1 MEPLRQLFYLSRA
14 REALTEP
21 DLHRILHVSRRNNRR
36 MDVTGCLLYSGRHF
50 GQVLEGR
57 SAALSELI
65 GRIAVDQ
72 RHSAFLITIDR
83 SLHRRSFPDWSM
95 GILYRLDI
103 ADRMEEILTQ
113 RPAFEESA
121 LRLLPEMRPDPV
133 IGCL

>member
-14 REALTEP
+14 CAGLTEP
-21 DLHRILHVSRRNNRR
+21 DLHRILHISRRNNRR
-36 MDVTGCLLYSGRHF
+36 TDVTGCLLYTGRHF

-57 SAALSELI
+57 GAALAELI
-65 GRIAVDQ
+65 DRIAADQ
-72 RHSAFLITIDR
+72 RHTEFFIALDHP
-83 SLHRRSFPDWSM
+83 LPRRSFPDWSM

-133 IGCL
+133 IGRL